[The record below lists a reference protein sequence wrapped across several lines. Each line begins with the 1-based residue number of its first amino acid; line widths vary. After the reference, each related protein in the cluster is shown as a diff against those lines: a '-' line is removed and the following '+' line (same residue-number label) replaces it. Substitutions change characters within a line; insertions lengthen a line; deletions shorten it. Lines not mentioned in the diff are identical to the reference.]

1 LVEYFGDFAMDIWT
15 FGLTVALLGMGGTM
29 LVLWVLSLL
38 ILLLKK
44 IFPYQAAAAETKKG

>member
-1 LVEYFGDFAMDIWT
+1 MDIWT
-15 FGLTVALLGMGGTM
+15 FGFTVASLGMAGTM

-44 IFPYQAAAAETKKG
+44 IFPYQATAADAKKG